1 MWVWLQGV
9 CGMHPHLRLHQ
20 SRLSNSPVVEQLI
33 NTADEAVEIKE
44 NREDKGHTGD
54 LRMRNKK
61 KKRQNSWKT
70 VPRHEEA
77 NEPCSDCYIMYT
89 LKIIWLG
96 MTADVPADIQIGIN
110 VAWV

>member
-1 MWVWLQGV
+1 
-9 CGMHPHLRLHQ
+9 MHPHLRLHQ

-61 KKRQNSWKT
+61 KKDKTPERQCPAMKRQMSHAVT
-70 VPRHEEA
+70 V
-77 NEPCSDCYIMYT
+77 T
-89 LKIIWLG
+89 LC
-96 MTADVPADIQIGIN
+96 TH
-110 VAWV
+110 